1 VPPDIAVKEELPT
14 LRSNAAGRA
23 AQGFEAVRGD
33 QVVDV
38 RSVDWASV
46 GAGRFP
52 YQLRQRP
59 GTNNALGRVKFMFPN
74 PHNVYLHDSPAHS
87 LFGRSVRAFS
97 HGCIRLSRPLD
108 LAEQVLRVGGVKG
121 WTKERI
127 DDVVASAKTTVV
139 NLREP
144 LPVHITYLTAWVD
157 DGVANFR
164 QDIYGHD
171 AKLLAALEGK
181 SIAW

>member
-1 VPPDIAVKEELPT
+1 MLSVVSSSCFQTRTMCICTTVPRTACSD
-14 LRSNAAGRA
+14 AACVLSVTA
-23 AQGFEAVRGD
+23 AFAYQG
-33 QVVDV
+33 
-38 RSVDWASV
+38 
-46 GAGRFP
+46 
-52 YQLRQRP
+52 
-59 GTNNALGRVKFMFPN
+59 
-74 PHNVYLHDSPAHS
+74 
-87 LFGRSVRAFS
+87 
-97 HGCIRLSRPLD
+97 
-108 LAEQVLRVGGVKG
+108 LRVGGVKG

-127 DDVVASAKTTVV
+127 DNVVASAKTSVV

>member
-1 VPPDIAVKEELPT
+1 
-14 LRSNAAGRA
+14 
-23 AQGFEAVRGD
+23 
-33 QVVDV
+33 
-38 RSVDWASV
+38 
-46 GAGRFP
+46 
-52 YQLRQRP
+52 
-59 GTNNALGRVKFMFPN
+59 M
-74 PHNVYLHDSPAHS
+74 
-87 LFGRSVRAFS
+87 RAFS
-97 HGCIRLSRPLD
+97 HGCIRLSKPLE
-108 LAEQVLRVGGVKG
+108 LAEQVLRVGAVKG

-127 DDVVASAKTTVV
+127 DAVVASAKTTVV